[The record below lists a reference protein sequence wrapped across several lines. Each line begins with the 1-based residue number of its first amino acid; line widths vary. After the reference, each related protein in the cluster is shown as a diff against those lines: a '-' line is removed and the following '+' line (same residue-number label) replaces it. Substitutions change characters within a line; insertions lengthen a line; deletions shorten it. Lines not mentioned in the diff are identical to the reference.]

1 MQRHR
6 DLDGERGSGKSGAH
20 DTKLK
25 GDAAHSTHMEAEG
38 VVVEPADALFAKEKQ
53 MSESKDI
60 SSTKGG

>member
-1 MQRHR
+1 
-6 DLDGERGSGKSGAH
+6 
-20 DTKLK
+20 
-25 GDAAHSTHMEAEG
+25 MEAEG